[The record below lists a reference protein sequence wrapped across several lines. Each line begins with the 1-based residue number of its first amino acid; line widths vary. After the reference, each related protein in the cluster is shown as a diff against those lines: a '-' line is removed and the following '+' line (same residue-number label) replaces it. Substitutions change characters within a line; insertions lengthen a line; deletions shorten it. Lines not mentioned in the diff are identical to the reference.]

1 MSNKAKN
8 ILIAFLLLIIVCLL
22 LMLFFLN
29 YGSYCKPI
37 IREVKYPMVDKMN
50 DSIKNKFE

>member
-1 MSNKAKN
+1 MSDKAKN

-37 IREVKYPMVDKMN
+37 IREVKYPMIDKMN
-50 DSIKNKFE
+50 DSIKK